1 MRSASSLVESSQ
13 TEFFADTEVMVAR
26 LIGYMANRADRL
38 RDAFHQERL
47 AIAGVPVDQRGAWGI
62 GFYQGDE
69 VLHKKQPAPDGEPID
84 WDVIAAKIQT
94 DCAIAHLRQ
103 ATVGGFSVDNTH
115 PFRLRQWLFA
125 HVGTLGAFDEI
136 KEPLLA
142 ALPDFLRR
150 NIRGSSDSEL
160 FFHLV
165 LAGLHA
171 RNQLDAAEPS
181 QVTVMESISDAV
193 KQIDELAGR
202 AGSPSTLNMILCNGR
217 AMYALRRGPSFGYRE
232 HLGMQDPVEPGEERP
247 RPGSPALHY
256 TMLVSGGLEVP
267 AGYTSLDD
275 STVAT
280 LKRDL
285 RIVTHT
291 L

>member
-160 FFHLV
+160 FFSPCAGR
-165 LAGLHA
+165 LARAQPA
-171 RNQLDAAEPS
+171 RRRRAQPGHRDGIHQRRGE
-181 QVTVMESISDAV
+181 TDRR
-193 KQIDELAGR
+193 AGR
-202 AGSPSTLNMILCNGR
+202 ACRLPQH
-217 AMYALRRGPSFGYRE
+217 AQ
-232 HLGMQDPVEPGEERP
+232 HDPVQRP
-247 RPGSPALHY
+247 RHVRTA
-256 TMLVSGGLEVP
+256 
-267 AGYTSLDD
+267 
-275 STVAT
+275 
-280 LKRDL
+280 
-285 RIVTHT
+285 
-291 L
+291 

>member
-1 MRSASSLVESSQ
+1 M
-13 TEFFADTEVMVAR
+13 AR
-26 LIGYMANRADRL
+26 LIGFMANRADRL

-47 AIAGVPVDQRGAWGI
+47 AVAGLPVDQRGAWGI

-84 WDVIAAKIQT
+84 WDVIASKIQT

-125 HVGTLGAFDEI
+125 HVGTLHAFDEI
-136 KEPLLA
+136 KDPLLA
-142 ALPDFLRR
+142 SLPDFLRR

-160 FFHLV
+160 FFHLI
-165 LAGLHA
+165 LAGLHT

-181 QVTVMESISDAV
+181 QTTVLDSIAGAV
-193 KQIDELAGR
+193 KLIDELGHAAHEGT
-202 AGSPSTLNMILCNGR
+202 ASTLNMILSNGR
-217 AMYALRRGPSFGYRE
+217 AMYALRRGPSFGYTE
-232 HLGMQDPVEPGEERP
+232 HVGLQDPVEPAEERP
-247 RPGSPALHY
+247 RPGSPVLRY
-256 TMLVSGGLEVP
+256 TMLVSGGHEVP
-267 AGYTSLDD
+267 KGYQALDD
-275 STVAT
+275 GAVAT
-280 LKRDL
+280 LNRDQHL
-285 RIVTHT
+285 STHA

>member
-1 MRSASSLVESSQ
+1 M
-13 TEFFADTEVMVAR
+13 AR

-38 RDAFHQERL
+38 RDAFHQERA
-47 AIAGVPVDQRGAWGI
+47 AITGLPVDQRGAWGI

-69 VLHKKQPAPDGEPID
+69 VLHKKQPAADGEPIS
-84 WDVIAAKIQT
+84 WDVIADKIQT

-125 HVGTLGAFDEI
+125 HVGTVHAFEDI

-142 ALPDFLRR
+142 SLPDFLRR

-160 FFHLV
+160 FFHLI
-165 LAGLHA
+165 LAGLHT

-181 QVTVMESISDAV
+181 QTTVLDSIAGAV
-193 KQIDELAGR
+193 KQIDELGAGPQG
-202 AGSPSTLNMILCNGR
+202 AASTLNMILSNGR
-217 AMYALRRGPSFGYRE
+217 AMFALRRGPSFGYTE
-232 HLGMQDPVEPGEERP
+232 HVGLQDPVEPGEERP
-247 RPGSPALHY
+247 RPGSPVLRY
-256 TMLVSGGLEVP
+256 TMFVSGGHDVP
-267 AGYTSLDD
+267 KGYEALADAA
-275 STVAT
+275 VAT
-280 LKRDL
+280 LNRDL
-285 RIVTHT
+285 QLSTHA